1 MATKSANVMARVE
14 PDIKAKAEA
23 ILARLG
29 ILASVVINVL
39 YHQIIYTNSIP
50 FPLSLPSK
58 IPSLETMTE
67 QEFDSML
74 ESSLTQANNGE
85 GRPLDETLASLRTK
99 KEQ

>member
-23 ILARLG
+23 ILSSLG
-29 ILASVVINVL
+29 IPASVVINAL

-50 FPLSLPSK
+50 FPLSLPNK

-74 ESSLTQANNGE
+74 ESSLAQVNNGE
-85 GRPLDETLASLRTK
+85 GKPLDETLASLHAK
-99 KEQ
+99 